1 MKIAVIC
8 GGLSPEREVSLS
20 SGKMVSDALKSR
32 GHKVILA
39 DLCGGILTEGIAPKP
54 RNELSGREIGDGI
67 IALCSR
73 ADAVFPALHGGIGED
88 GRFRA
93 TLDVHGIRCAGAGFL
108 PCAIAMD
115 KTLTKTLL
123 RASGVTVPRGISLKR
138 NENVSLRQIRFP
150 CVIKPN
156 GGGSSLGVSFADNE
170 SELEIGLNDAF
181 SVTDEVVIE
190 EKLVGRELTV
200 GIVNGRALP
209 AVEIKPRVGFYDYKN
224 KYTPGATDEICPAPL
239 TSAEKSRLTKA
250 ALRAA
255 SAVGTSA
262 LCRVDFILSGG
273 IFYCLEI
280 NALPGMTKT
289 SLLPLE
295 ASAVGISYP
304 ELCEMILETAF
315 CGRINTASR

>member
-8 GGLSPEREVSLS
+8 GGISPEREVSLS
-20 SGKMVSDALKSR
+20 SGKMVAEALIGR
-32 GHKVILA
+32 GHEVTLA
-39 DLCGGILTEGIAPKP
+39 DLCGGILTESLAPKP

-67 IALCSR
+67 IELCSHV
-73 ADAVFPALHGGIGED
+73 DAVFPALHGGVGED

-93 TLDVHGIRCAGAGFL
+93 ALDLYGIRCAGAGFL

-123 RASGVTVPRGISLKR
+123 RTAGITVPRGISLKKGEAV
-138 NENVSLRQIRFP
+138 NLHSVRFP
-150 CVIKPN
+150 CVIKPKC
-156 GGGSSLGVSFADNE
+156 GGSSLGVSFAENE
-170 SELEIGLNDAF
+170 NELKTGLNDAF

-209 AVEIKPRVGFYDYKN
+209 AVEIIPKVGFYDYKN
-224 KYTPGATDEICPAPL
+224 KYTVGAIDEICPAPL
-239 TSAEKSRLTKA
+239 SSAEESRLAKT

-255 SAVGTSA
+255 SAIGTSA

-295 ASAVGISYP
+295 AEAVGISYP
-304 ELCEMILETAF
+304 ELCGMILETAF
-315 CGRINTASR
+315 